1 MSNNPIIKI
10 EGLSKTFG
18 NGTGAITALD
28 NINLSIEPE

>member
-18 NGTGAITALD
+18 NRTGAITAL
-28 NINLSIEPE
+28 IISTLH